1 MYKLVKIYDV
11 IVKNGFVTSAKVKF
25 ICDLKRITRGHILY
39 KIKNHGVILPNFST
53 YDKLDEEGNDYW
65 NILVWEMDKEGNYVY
80 PVNHIYELSNDD
92 GSHVEICIDGS
103 EHDIRVNSF
112 AAAVCSGF
120 VPDNKIEKVRKNN
133 CIL

>member
-11 IVKNGFVTSAKVKF
+11 IVKKGFVTSAKVKF

-39 KIKNHGVILPNFST
+39 KIKKHGVILPNFST

-65 NILVWEMDKEGNYVY
+65 NILVWEMDKEGNY
-80 PVNHIYELSNDD
+80 
-92 GSHVEICIDGS
+92 ICIDGS

-112 AAAVCSGF
+112 AAALCSGF
-120 VPDNKIEKVRKNN
+120 IPDNKN
-133 CIL
+133 